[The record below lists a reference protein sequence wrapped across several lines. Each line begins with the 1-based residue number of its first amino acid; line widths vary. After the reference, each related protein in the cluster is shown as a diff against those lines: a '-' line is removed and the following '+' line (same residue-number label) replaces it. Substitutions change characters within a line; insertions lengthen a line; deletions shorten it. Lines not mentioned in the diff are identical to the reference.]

1 MIFTLL
7 RPNRIAALRFMA
19 PAEKGALGRLV
30 FAGLLAV
37 AVTAVVY
44 YATYR
49 ALVFFSGVE
58 VIGRL
63 LTARLLE
70 FTFLGVMSFVFLS
83 AFVTVLGTFYLAEDL
98 LLVRAAP
105 LSEPAFFTARWLQS
119 AVLAGWMVLGIGA
132 PVLAAY
138 GAALGGGLLY
148 ALVCVLAYLPLVLL
162 PTAVGVTVMTGLV
175 CVFPAR
181 RVRDLFVVL
190 GVVGIALM
198 ALLLRIA
205 QPERLMRPEVFGSVT
220 NYVAAFQAPQSAWL
234 PSTWSAAAVRAAQEG
249 RFDALSLALAWTA
262 VWAAASLAY
271 LVHRRW
277 YRLAY
282 SRAQEG
288 GPGNFSTGG
297 VFERFFDRLQA
308 PLAPEVRAFARKDTR
323 LFLRD
328 PGQWSQLL
336 ILLTLIV
343 AYVYNFAVFPG
354 TDVKL
359 AGLRL
364 NLVLGVLN
372 VILAGFVI
380 SALVARFAFPAVSV
394 EGRAFWLVRTA
405 PVSPRRF
412 LRTKFVI
419 ALTPMLA
426 LSVLLAGLT
435 AYWLKLPAPL
445 VAVTVVHI
453 ALTTAVMTALGLGL
467 GAIYPRFRFENPA
480 QVPMSFGGIVFMLLA
495 TVYNLVG
502 GFATAWLAA
511 PLAFP
516 HVTRGSGIMLI
527 SLVVWLT
534 FHLLHAIIPL
544 RLAGRALA
552 AKEYS

>member
-7 RPNRIAALRFMA
+7 RPNRIAAARFMA
-19 PAEKGALGRLV
+19 LAEKGGAGRAV
-30 FAGLLAV
+30 FVALLALV
-37 AVTAVVY
+37 VGAAVY
-44 YATYR
+44 YASYR

-70 FTFLGVMSFVFLS
+70 FTFLGVMSFVLLS
-83 AFVTVLGTFYLAEDL
+83 AFVTVLGTFYLADDL
-98 LLVRAAP
+98 LLVRSAP
-105 LSEPAFFTARWLQS
+105 ISEPAFFTARWLQS
-119 AVLAGWMVLGIGA
+119 AVLSGWMVLGIGA

-138 GAALGGGLLY
+138 GAALGGGALY
-148 ALVCVLAYLPLVLL
+148 AFVCVLAYLPLVLL
-162 PTAVGVTVMTGLV
+162 PTAAGVTVMTVLV

-190 GVVGIALM
+190 GVVGVALLV
-198 ALLLRIA
+198 LLLRVA

-220 NYVAAFQAPQSAWL
+220 NYVAAFQSPQSAWL
-234 PSTWSAAAVRAAQEG
+234 PSTWSATAVRAAQEG
-249 RFDALSLALAWTA
+249 RFDALSLTLAWTA
-262 VWAAASLAY
+262 VWGAASLAY

-288 GPGNFSTGG
+288 GPGNFNAGG
-297 VFERFFDRLQA
+297 FFERFFDRLQA
-308 PLAPEVRAFARKDTR
+308 PLAPEVRSFARKDTR

-364 NLVLGVLN
+364 NLLLGVLN
-372 VILAGFVI
+372 IMLAGFVI

-405 PVSPRRF
+405 PVAPRTF
-412 LRTKFVI
+412 LRTKYLI

-426 LSVLLAGLT
+426 LSMLLAGLT
-435 AYWLKLPAPL
+435 AFWLKLPAAL
-445 VAVTVVHI
+445 VAVTVVHV
-453 ALTTAVMTALGLGL
+453 AVSTAVMTALGLGL

-480 QVPMSFGGIVFMLLA
+480 QVPMSFGGVVFMLLA

-502 GFATAWLAA
+502 GAATAWIAA

-516 HVTRGSGIMLI
+516 ALARGPVILLI
-527 SLVVWLT
+527 SLAVWLT

-552 AKEYS
+552 AKEYA